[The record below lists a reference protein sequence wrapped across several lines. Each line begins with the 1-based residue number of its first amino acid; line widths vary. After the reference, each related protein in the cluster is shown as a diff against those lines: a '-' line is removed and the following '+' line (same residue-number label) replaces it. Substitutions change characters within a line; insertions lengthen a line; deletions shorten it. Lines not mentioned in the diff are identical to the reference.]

1 MSAGLDCR
9 AAEAMGHVPAPYA
22 LPGLRSRRLAR
33 SGVSLRGASGLDF
46 GRGQP
51 PTFPLPPAP
60 PNDGNRPPGG
70 MPGRSG
76 GRTPENFLSREWRQ
90 RRKPVEIVVTN
101 LQTHVAVRTPPPR
114 VTVKLPRV
122 GVFFPRVDLFFPRV
136 RFCVFSRLGS
146 LFSSFS
152 LEKERERRVGKGE
165 TRIHGFENSANTHST
180 GMVLFPRVFRG
191 RFFEQNPMLA
201 RVCGVFARHPRVHG
215 SKCLYA
221 RHGGSQ

>member
-1 MSAGLDCR
+1 MRAGFDYRAVVALSALAG
-9 AAEAMGHVPAPYA
+9 MYA

-60 PNDGNRPPGG
+60 PNDRTRPAGD

-76 GRTPENFLSREWRQ
+76 GRAPENFWSGEWGQ

-114 VTVKLPRV
+114 VTVKHPRV
-122 GVFFPRVDLFFPRV
+122 GVFFPRVALFFPRV
-136 RFCVFSRLGS
+136 RFCVFSRFDL
-146 LFSSFS
+146 LFSLFS
-152 LEKERERRVGKGE
+152 LEKERERRVGKGK

-191 RFFEQNPMLA
+191 RFFEQKPMLA
-201 RVCGVFARHPRVHG
+201 RVCGVFGRHPRVHG

-221 RHGGSQ
+221 PHGGSQ